1 MKNLYIKHTN
11 FNVFNLSVL
20 KDTSSFFISKIFN
33 KKFISVL
40 LIGIMLFNGF
50 VPKSQ
55 EVKNSFF
62 IALSIAVNSVVFDVF
77 NQCTETMTVVSNKIA
92 QDLFELFTAQTGTT
106 KPQDKQNTDNQQPVP
121 VNTSADSG
129 IVSERNFSEQS
140 QFNVVKTNINYI
152 SFIAVN
158 DLFRLYNNVKIYDN
172 SENIAALFM
181 LLILLF
187 SIYTSRIKDVINNI
201 LKIKYVIEPACI

>member
-1 MKNLYIKHTN
+1 MKITN
-11 FNVFNLSVL
+11 SINHISGFRYLSIL
-20 KDTSSFFISKIFN
+20 KSALEFFISKFLN
-33 KKFISVL
+33 RKVLCVL
-40 LIGIMLFNGF
+40 LVTVMFVNGF
-50 VPKSQ
+50 VPRSQ
-55 EVKNSFF
+55 EVRNNFF
-62 IALSIAVNSVVFDVF
+62 MVISCAVHTAVFEVF
-77 NQCTETMTVVSNKIA
+77 SECAETVAAMSNKIA
-92 QDLFELFTAQTGTT
+92 KELFELLMVNTGST
-106 KPQDKQNTDNQQPVP
+106 KPKDEKTSDEQPGFP
-121 VNTSADSG
+121 INTSADSG
-129 IVSERNFSEQS
+129 IVSEKNFSEQS